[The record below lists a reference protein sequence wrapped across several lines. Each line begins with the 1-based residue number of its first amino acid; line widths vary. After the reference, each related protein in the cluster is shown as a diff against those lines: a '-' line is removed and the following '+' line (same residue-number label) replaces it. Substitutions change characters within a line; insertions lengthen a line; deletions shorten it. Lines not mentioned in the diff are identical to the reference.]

1 MFLFLTTCVAT
12 SFAKQKECKVKSALE
27 FLKALGSDRI
37 ITVEGVIN
45 LSDALQYDD
54 KCSAA
59 GVSTLQPCQC
69 HSVSLLIRLITL
81 RH

>member
-1 MFLFLTTCVAT
+1 MSPCGELYGFSQGLLIFNNMKRILVFFLFLTTCVAT
-12 SFAKQKECKVKSALE
+12 SFAKQKEYKVKSVLE

-54 KCSAA
+54 K
-59 GVSTLQPCQC
+59 
-69 HSVSLLIRLITL
+69 
-81 RH
+81 